1 MNFKLKIVS
10 PDGVFFDGDAY
21 QLSVRAIDGEL
32 AIFHG
37 HIPFLTAVA
46 IGECRVYPEQGSDP
60 RRAACCGG
68 LLTVTQDT
76 VLLAPTTFEWN
87 DQIDTARAEAALKR
101 AAERLASDSL
111 TAAERHIYTL
121 KKQRAELRL
130 SIKK

>member
-1 MNFKLKIVS
+1 MNFKLKIMS

-32 AIFHG
+32 AIYHG

-68 LLTVTQDT
+68 LLTVTQDA
-76 VLLAPTTFEWN
+76 VLLAPTTFEWSE
-87 DQIDTARAEAALKR
+87 QIDAARAEAALKR
-101 AAERLASDSL
+101 ATERLSDPTL
-111 TAAERHIYTL
+111 TAAERRINTL

-130 SIKK
+130 NTKK